1 MPCWFCN
8 WIPTALFHG
17 RLFFFTVFSSRS
29 VALSGD
35 FVVPRNLGA
44 HVELICP
51 RGTKIGPNPS
61 THMNQSGRSTHNLDE
76 IIAQLRQRIVELKS
90 TLQFERAVQSKER
103 TELLRRISVIQKGQ
117 EQASWQEQPEQ
128 QHLEIQRQ
136 MQLQQ
141 HKSSTMRLNL
151 KSNQIDHLKAQLKA
165 QKRRYQQL
173 LRTTNIEISKER
185 HKCLTLERRLQQ
197 LSALV
202 EQLPSMIAHIEQ
214 SSQDI
219 VNRIKHERDVLSP

>member
-1 MPCWFCN
+1 M
-8 WIPTALFHG
+8 G
-17 RLFFFTVFSSRS
+17 RWGRWGLVWSFASNAGGLSVSSNIS
-29 VALSGD
+29 ILAM
-35 FVVPRNLGA
+35 
-44 HVELICP
+44 
-51 RGTKIGPNPS
+51 NPL
-61 THMNQSGRSTHNLDE
+61 MNQSRDQSRRSPDEIDLPNHNLDE

-103 TELLRRISVIQKGQ
+103 TELLRQLSVIQKHGQ
-117 EQASWQEQPEQ
+117 EQRQASWQEQPEQ

-185 HKCLTLERRLQQ
+185 HKCLTLERRFQQ

>member
-1 MPCWFCN
+1 
-8 WIPTALFHG
+8 
-17 RLFFFTVFSSRS
+17 
-29 VALSGD
+29 
-35 FVVPRNLGA
+35 
-44 HVELICP
+44 
-51 RGTKIGPNPS
+51 
-61 THMNQSGRSTHNLDE
+61 MNQSRDQSRRSPDEIDLPNHNLDE

-103 TELLRRISVIQKGQ
+103 TELLRQLSVIQKHGQ
-117 EQASWQEQPEQ
+117 EQRQASWQEQPEQ

-141 HKSSTMRLNL
+141 HKSSTMRLGQEQRQASWQEQPEQQHLEIESQLQLQQHKSSAMRLNL

-185 HKCLTLERRLQQ
+185 HKCLTLERRFQQ

>member
-1 MPCWFCN
+1 M
-8 WIPTALFHG
+8 
-17 RLFFFTVFSSRS
+17 
-29 VALSGD
+29 
-35 FVVPRNLGA
+35 
-44 HVELICP
+44 
-51 RGTKIGPNPS
+51 NPP
-61 THMNQSGRSTHNLDE
+61 MNQSRGQSRRSPDEIDLPNHNLDE

-103 TELLRRISVIQKGQ
+103 TELLRRLSVIKHGQ
-117 EQASWQEQPEQ
+117 EQRQASWQEQPEQ

>member
-1 MPCWFCN
+1 
-8 WIPTALFHG
+8 
-17 RLFFFTVFSSRS
+17 
-29 VALSGD
+29 
-35 FVVPRNLGA
+35 
-44 HVELICP
+44 
-51 RGTKIGPNPS
+51 
-61 THMNQSGRSTHNLDE
+61 MNQSRDQSRRSPDEIDLPNHNLDE

-103 TELLRRISVIQKGQ
+103 TELLRQLSVIQKHGQ
-117 EQASWQEQPEQ
+117 EQRQASWQEQPEQ

>member
-1 MPCWFCN
+1 M
-8 WIPTALFHG
+8 
-17 RLFFFTVFSSRS
+17 
-29 VALSGD
+29 
-35 FVVPRNLGA
+35 
-44 HVELICP
+44 
-51 RGTKIGPNPS
+51 NPP
-61 THMNQSGRSTHNLDE
+61 MNQSRDQSRRSPDEIDLPNHNLDE

-103 TELLRRISVIQKGQ
+103 TELLRRLSVIKHG
-117 EQASWQEQPEQ
+117 QEQPEQ
-128 QHLEIQRQ
+128 QHLEIESQL
-136 MQLQQ
+136 QLQQ
-141 HKSSTMRLNL
+141 HKSSAMRLNL